1 MKENKQEEDDMMNLI
16 VEQVDVWAA
25 GIDDKPGGLAKVLS
39 GLRDAGVDLGFVI
52 ARRAPDKPGSGVV
65 FVTPLRGDR
74 EVRAASILGFNVT
87 NSIKS
92 VRVEGDNRRSCL
104 GNSGET
110 CCRGDQPPWILR
122 GCYRGEVHPVHWSG
136 HRQRRRESRRYHQE
150 AIERNGIF
158 MKWRDASGIKSI
170 NTGDGEWKEVL
181 P

>member
-1 MKENKQEEDDMMNLI
+1 MMNLI

-39 GLRDAGVDLGFVI
+39 GLKDARVDLGFVI

-92 VRVEGDNRRSCL
+92 MRVEGDNRPGVASEIAEKL
-104 GNSGET
+104 AAAGINLHGFSGAVIGA
-110 CCRGDQPPWILR
+110 RFILYI
-122 GCYRGEVHPVHWSG
+122 GLDSAKDAAKAV
-136 HRQRRRESRRYHQE
+136 
-150 AIERNGIF
+150 AI
-158 MKWRDASGIKSI
+158 IK
-170 NTGDGEWKEVL
+170 KL
-181 P
+181 

>member
-1 MKENKQEEDDMMNLI
+1 MKLKNGYFSASCGASRMKENKQEEDDMMNLI

-39 GLRDAGVDLGFVI
+39 GLREAGADLGFVI

-92 VRVEGDNRRSCL
+92 VRVEGDNRQGVASEITEKL
-104 GNSGET
+104 AAAGINLHGFSGAVIGA
-110 CCRGDQPPWILR
+110 RFILYI
-122 GCYRGEVHPVHWSG
+122 GLDSAKDAAKAV
-136 HRQRRRESRRYHQE
+136 
-150 AIERNGIF
+150 AI
-158 MKWRDASGIKSI
+158 IK
-170 NTGDGEWKEVL
+170 KL
-181 P
+181 